1 MNSELFKKKLE
12 NGDLKELVSVLKKDI
27 ETNNKDIES
36 LLQLAQ
42 IYKKLN
48 ELVNAV
54 NIYITVLEID
64 PENQEAIYEKS
75 VTQSIVNQSQLDI
88 FACTNTHMDPWT

>member
-1 MNSELFKKKLE
+1 MNSELFLEKLE
-12 NGDLKELVSVLKKDI
+12 NNNLQELVSLLKSHID
-27 ETNNKDIES
+27 TNKEDIES

-42 IYKKLN
+42 TYKKLN

-64 PENQEAIYEKS
+64 ANNEEAIYEKEA
-75 VTQSIVNQSQLDI
+75 TQSIVAQSQLDI
-88 FACTNTHMDPWT
+88 YSCLNTHMDPWV